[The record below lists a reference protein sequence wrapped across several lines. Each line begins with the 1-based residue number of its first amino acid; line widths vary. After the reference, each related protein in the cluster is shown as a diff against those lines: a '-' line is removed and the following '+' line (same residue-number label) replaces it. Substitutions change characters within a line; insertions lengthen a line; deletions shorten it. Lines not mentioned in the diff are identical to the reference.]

1 MKQWEYRISSH
12 NKHHMVMKQWEY
24 RISSHNKPYVE
35 EEGHSANE
43 YAITTKPH
51 VVKAWYNADEALL
64 VEVRLSTI
72 Y

>member
-1 MKQWEYRISSH
+1 
-12 NKHHMVMKQWEY
+12 MKQWEY

-43 YAITTKPH
+43 YAITTKPR

-72 Y
+72 C